1 MAGPRRF
8 PVCGA
13 VFFLLSLTLGLR
25 AAPPAASTAP
35 AQDDLPQPIAPT
47 RFNPDP
53 GGRDAAETN
62 TVVAPAGAPPAL
74 PSLFEP
80 VLPPPPPLP
89 VGGQTGEKP
98 LPYKLQLPREGVIPT
113 ALITAPLPYPQYQ
126 LSEGGIGL
134 LPNEIPEYNRWRIP
148 FGQYNRYAD
157 PNLETPYQ
165 AGPLRLFDP
174 YKVSKFKGDT
184 PIIGND
190 IFLSVTFED
199 QQTDEFRRVP
209 TGAGISTARSE
220 STDFFGRSESYTIS
234 NNLSATI
241 ELFKGETSFKPID
254 WAIRITPIFNINFT
268 DVSENGVVSPD
279 PRGPNFG
286 SPPKQPGQV
295 IVTEPGTIG
304 GLIGN
309 DFNHVKDGD
318 DSSTRYTRRTRE
330 TVSLE
335 EAFVEIHLKDLD
347 NNYDFISTRIGSQ
360 LLNADFRGFVFND
373 TNTGL
378 RFFGNYDNNRL
389 QYNAAYFNMREKDTF
404 SGLNQ
409 YSSRGQDVL
418 VANVFRQDALQTFL
432 SPTNNL
438 AQGYTV
444 ELSFLAD
451 LDHGE
456 QHFDK
461 NGFIVRPAAVG
472 GPIEEHGINAFYF
485 GLNGDGHIGWLNIT
499 NSFYEVVGHD
509 VLNGIAGRGVDI
521 NAQQFALELSRDF
534 DYLRPK
540 FSFLYASGDSNAKN
554 GTATGFDSILDNP
567 TFIGS
572 PFSYY
577 ARQGVGLA
585 NSNVL
590 LKGDNTLLM
599 DLRSSKEEGQANFV
613 NPGTIIVGT
622 GLDADLT
629 PKLRMQFNANYIRMV
644 NPDSVKTVL
653 FTNNV
658 DRELGY
664 DISLGFT
671 YRPTLTNNIIIN
683 AGLGVMLPG
692 TGYRDIYREL
702 TRPVP
707 GFTPDPKGEIDSVLY
722 SGLIAITLTY

>member
-1 MAGPRRF
+1 MLILRPAP
-8 PVCGA
+8 
-13 VFFLLSLTLGLR
+13 SR
-25 AAPPAASTAP
+25 AAPPAIAAATPDDEPLPAAP
-35 AQDDLPQPIAPT
+35 G

-53 GGRDAAETN
+53 GGRTAPETD
-62 TVVAPAGAPPAL
+62 TAAPANTPVV

-80 VLPPPPPLP
+80 ILPPPPPLP
-89 VGGQTGEKP
+89 VGGQTGTKP
-98 LPYKLQLPREGVIPT
+98 LPYKLRLPREGVVPT
-113 ALITAPLPYPQYQ
+113 VENNNPLPYPQYQ

-134 LPNEIPEYNRWRIP
+134 LPNEIPEFNRWRIP
-148 FGQYNRYAD
+148 FGQYDRYAD
-157 PNLETPYQ
+157 HRIETPYQ
-165 AGPLRLFDP
+165 QGPLRLLDP
-174 YKVSKFKGDT
+174 YKASLLKGDS

-190 IFLSVTFED
+190 IFPNLIFED
-199 QQTDEFRRVP
+199 QFTAEFRRVP
-209 TGAGISTARSE
+209 VGAGISTARAE
-220 STDFFGRSESYTIS
+220 STDFFGRSESYTLS
-234 NNLSATI
+234 NNFSFTL
-241 ELFKGETSFKPID
+241 ELFKGETAFKPID
-254 WAIRITPIFNINFT
+254 WAIRITPIFNVNFT
-268 DVSENGVVSPD
+268 DVSENGIVNPD
-279 PRGPNFG
+279 PRGPNYSG
-286 SPPKQPGQV
+286 GVKNPAQVTVTQPG
-295 IVTEPGTIG
+295 TLGSLLG
-304 GLIGN
+304 GDLQN
-309 DFNHVKDGD
+309 VRQQD

-335 EAFVEIHLKDLD
+335 EAFVEVHLKDLD
-347 NNYDFISTRIGSQ
+347 DNYDFISTRVGNQ

-378 RFFGNYDNNRL
+378 RVFGNYDNNRL

-409 YSSRGQDVL
+409 YSARGQDVI
-418 VANVFRQDALQTFL
+418 VANVFRQDALQLFL

-438 AQGYTV
+438 AQGYTL
-444 ELSFLAD
+444 EGSFLAD

-472 GPIEEHGINAFYF
+472 GPIEEHGINAFYL
-485 GLNGDGHIGWLNIT
+485 GLNGDGHIGWLNVT
-499 NSFYEVVGHD
+499 NSFYQVLGHD
-509 VLNGIAGRGVDI
+509 VMNGIAGRSVNI
-521 NAQQFALELSRDF
+521 NAQEFALEVSRDF

-540 FSFLYASGDSNAKN
+540 FSFLYASGDGNARN
-554 GTATGFDSILDNP
+554 GEATGFDSILDNP

-577 ARQGVGLA
+577 ARQGIGLA
-585 NSNVL
+585 NSNIL

-613 NPGTIIVGT
+613 NPGTLIFGL

-644 NPDSVKTVL
+644 NPDAIKTVL

-707 GFTPDPKGEIDSVLY
+707 GFSPDPKGEIDSVLY